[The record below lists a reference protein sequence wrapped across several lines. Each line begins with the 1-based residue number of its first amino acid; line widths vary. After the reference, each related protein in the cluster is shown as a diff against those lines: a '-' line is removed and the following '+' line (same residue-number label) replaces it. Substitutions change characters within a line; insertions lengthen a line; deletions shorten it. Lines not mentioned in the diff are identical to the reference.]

1 MLNEEDE
8 VAYYPQD
15 SLIKVVKSYSK
26 RVYFDKIISTIVDN
40 NCTIDSYKTTI
51 WSRLIY
57 ANDYDEFEL
66 ENEKIYFQG
75 YGDDDR
81 IDSNGFYSFFWIKCS
96 PDKLKKA
103 NYVTFKYFDSITN
116 NITTRKI
123 RLNSFARSYNTI
135 EK

>member
-1 MLNEEDE
+1 M
-8 VAYYPQD
+8 
-15 SLIKVVKSYSK
+15 
-26 RVYFDKIISTIVDN
+26 RII
-40 NCTIDSYKTTI
+40 
-51 WSRLIY
+51 
-57 ANDYDEFEL
+57 EL